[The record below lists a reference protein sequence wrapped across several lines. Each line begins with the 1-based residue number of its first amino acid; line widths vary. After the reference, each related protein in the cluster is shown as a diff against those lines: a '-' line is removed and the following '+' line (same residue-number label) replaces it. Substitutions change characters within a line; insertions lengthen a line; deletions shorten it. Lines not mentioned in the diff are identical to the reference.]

1 MGFLDRLMDTL
12 TKRGTK
18 LVGSGHPPADT
29 EPETGSDRLS
39 AELQADYGADATA
52 SLPPPHPADAAAPCR
67 QRLIAVAT
75 IRHAGL
81 AHAQITL
88 AGR

>member
-52 SLPPPHPADAAAPCR
+52 SLPPPTTPPTPPPPADN
-67 QRLIAVAT
+67 
-75 IRHAGL
+75 G
-81 AHAQITL
+81 
-88 AGR
+88 